1 MNELAVEIKNLNYA
15 FYDAAVLQ
23 AIDLEIESNKIYGL
37 IGKNGAGKTTLINLI
52 ANQLIAKQGIIQVL
66 GKDPRKEP
74 STLENLC
81 VVREGEFYAPR
92 MKVKDIF
99 KLYRI
104 LYKHYDE
111 TLEKRLVDFFKL
123 PTHKAYQKYS
133 RGMKSMVFIIIGICS
148 RAPITIFDEPTL
160 GLDAGS
166 REDFYKILLEDY
178 LKHPRTII
186 LSTHLIDEVE
196 HLIER
201 VILIDEGRVA
211 LNEEV
216 QELKEQAYYITASQ
230 EKLEKLEVLR
240 NKPPKKCYGK
250 TSVYAYFGSLSKVD
264 KEIIKS
270 EQIEIVPMSL
280 QQIFLE
286 HTKRREFKDE

>member
-52 ANQLIAKQGIIQVL
+52 ANQLIAKQGLIQVL
-66 GKDPRKEP
+66 GHDPRKEP

-81 VVREGEFYAPR
+81 IVREGEFYAPR

-99 KLYRI
+99 KLYRM

-111 TLEKRLVDFFKL
+111 TLEKRLVNFFKL
-123 PTHKAYQKYS
+123 PIHKAYQKYS

-186 LSTHLIDEVE
+186 ISTHLIDEVE

-201 VILIDEGRVA
+201 VVLIDEGRVA

-250 TSVYAYFGSLSKVD
+250 TSVYTYFGSFSKAD

>member
-15 FYDAAVLQ
+15 FQDSTVLQ
-23 AIDLEIESNKIYGL
+23 AIELKIEMNKIYGL
-37 IGKNGAGKTTLINLI
+37 MGKNGAGKTTLINLI
-52 ANQLIAKQGIIQVL
+52 ANQLIAKQGEINIF
-66 GKDPRKEP
+66 GKDPRKEA
-74 STLENLC
+74 TILEKLC

-92 MKVKDIF
+92 MRVKDIF
-99 KLYRI
+99 RLYQT
-104 LYKHYDE
+104 LYKEYDE
-111 TLEKRLVDFFKL
+111 VLEKKLVDFFQL
-123 PTHKAYQKYS
+123 PVHKIYQKYS

-160 GLDAGS
+160 GLDAAS

-186 LSTHLIDEVE
+186 VSTHLIDEVE
-196 HLIER
+196 QLIER
-201 VILIDEGRVA
+201 VILIDEGKVI

-230 EKLEKLEVLR
+230 EKLEKLEALR
-240 NKPPKKCYGK
+240 DRVPKKCYGK
-250 TSVYAYFGSLSKVD
+250 TSVYAYLGSFSKTD
-264 KEIIKS
+264 REIIKG

>member
-1 MNELAVEIKNLNYA
+1 MNELAIEIKNLNYA
-15 FYDAAVLQ
+15 FRDTAVLQ
-23 AIDLEIESNKIYGL
+23 AVDLEVESNKIYGL
-37 IGKNGAGKTTLINLI
+37 IGQNGAGKTTLINLI
-52 ANQLIAKQGIIQVL
+52 ANQLIAKQGSIQVL
-66 GKDPRKEP
+66 GQDPRKEP

-81 VVREGEFYAPR
+81 IVREGEFYAPR

-99 KLYRI
+99 KLYQI
-104 LYKHYDE
+104 LYKDYDE

-123 PTHKAYQKYS
+123 PIYKPYQKYS

-178 LKHPRTII
+178 LKYPRTII
-186 LSTHLIDEVE
+186 ISTHLIDEIE

-201 VILIDEGRVA
+201 VILIDEGRVV

-216 QELKEQAYYITASQ
+216 QELKERAWYITASQ
-230 EKLEKLEVLR
+230 EKLEKLEILR
-240 NKPPKKCYGK
+240 NQPPKKSYGK
-250 TSVYAYFGSLSKVD
+250 TSVYTYFGSFSKAD

-270 EQIEIVPMSL
+270 EQIEMVPMSL